1 MEENYSLILTKMI
14 EERRL
19 RKEIVIPKGVQVTIG
34 NKSVTIKKD
43 KNEIKKELFYPTIDL
58 KVEGDKVVLI
68 PKRFTKREKKIIN
81 TFKAHLLNMFRG
93 VEEPYVYIVKICA
106 SHFPMT
112 VTVEGKN
119 LVVKNF
125 LGEKVSRKT
134 TFGDGVDVKIEGDTI
149 TITSVDRE
157 LAGQTAAKFELCT
170 RITNKDRRVFQD
182 GLWIVQKGKR

>member
-1 MEENYSLILTKMI
+1 MIPQDVNVTVGEEM
-14 EERRL
+14 
-19 RKEIVIPKGVQVTIG
+19 
-34 NKSVTIKKD
+34 VTIKKGN
-43 KNEIKKELFYPTIDL
+43 NEITKKLFYPTIEL
-58 KVEGDKVVLI
+58 KKEGDKVVLI
-68 PKRFTKREKKIIN
+68 PKKFTKREKKIIN

-93 VEEPYVYIVKICA
+93 VQEPYVYKVKICA

-112 VTVEGKN
+112 VTIEGKT

-125 LGEKVSRKT
+125 LGEKVPRKT
-134 TFGDGVDVKIEGDTI
+134 TFGNGVDVKIDGDSI

-182 GLWIVQKGKR
+182 GLWIVEKGRR